1 MEKISILSLSL
12 ILVSTY
18 SVSAALPGMVEYF
31 KDYSRTEVEQLIS
44 IPSFAIMIMVL
55 LNTKL
60 SVWIRERVSITL
72 GLLLLVAGGSAPMFI
87 RQYELMFAARVLMG
101 IGIGLINTYAITMI
115 NERYEGRERA
125 ELLGI
130 RGSAEVLGNAVLTL
144 IAGKLLLHGWS
155 KAFAVYLAGLP
166 VLFLYLT
173 FVPERSRRSPKERAE
188 RSPLGRRTERS
199 SLGEMAACPSID
211 EGAERRDFGEEA
223 KSQSVR
229 ESTVHQSRG
238 KSDISFL
245 LGCGLMGSMMICMN
259 SGITMRIPGLV
270 LERGLG
276 TEGDASVVLSVMLV
290 AGMVGGLGF
299 GRLTE
304 LLGRRMMA
312 VLMLV
317 LGAGLAIIS
326 NAGTIWMLGA
336 GAAAAGMADSLLVTV
351 QFHRV
356 STRLPEGRMTF
367 GTTCV
372 LVGCNLGASMSPHI
386 LRLIDSFGGKSGTVF
401 LVFAVFALLLGAV
414 FSGWMAKER
423 I

>member
-125 ELLGI
+125 ALLGI

-144 IAGKLLLHGWS
+144 IAGKLLLYGWS

-173 FVPERSRRSPKERAE
+173 FVPERSRRSPKERK
-188 RSPLGRRTERS
+188 ERS
-199 SLGEMAACPSID
+199 SLGERTERPSIG

-229 ESTVHQSRG
+229 ESTARQSRG
-238 KSDISFL
+238 KSDIRFL